1 MGRHLARVLVE
12 NRHEVALIERD
23 RDLSQE
29 ISREIDALVIN
40 GDGTQLKTLEGVNPK
55 TADALV
61 AATGKDEI
69 NLLSG
74 LVAKNLG
81 VKMVICRVS
90 NPEYK
95 DVFKKLGVDYVISP
109 EVTAAEY
116 IDRIIRRPSA
126 IDLAIL
132 GKSDVEIL
140 EFVVDKDSRIAGKEV
155 KEISPKGFLVIGVHK
170 RGELVIPTGKT
181 LIEEGDEVLVLAKTN
196 SVAEVERL
204 FAKEEKG

>member
-1 MGRHLARVLVE
+1 MLV
-12 NRHEVALIERD
+12 NNKHEVALIERD
-23 RDLSQE
+23 KDLSQE
-29 ISREIDALVIN
+29 ISREIDALVVN
-40 GDGTQLKTLEGVNPK
+40 GDGTQVKTLEGVNAK

-81 VKMVICRVS
+81 VKTVICRVS

-95 DVFKKLGVDYVISP
+95 DVFKKLGIDYVISP

-116 IDRIIRRPSA
+116 IDRIIRRPTA
-126 IDLAIL
+126 IDLAII

-140 EFVVDKDSRIAGKEV
+140 EFIVDRDSNIAGRAV
-155 KEISPKGFLVIGVHK
+155 KDISPKGFLIIAVHK
-170 RGELVIPTGKT
+170 KGELVIPTGKT
-181 LIEEGDEVLVLAKTN
+181 LIEEGDEVLVLTKTN
-196 SVAEVERL
+196 SVADVEKL
-204 FAKEEKG
+204 FAKRETKA